1 MKKIKKIIIVM
12 VSIFLIICQLN
23 VFSYAYTISDVK
35 NIIGFKVIENGNEP
49 KYDIKIDAN
58 DLINNEK
65 LPCIK
70 ATIETVLYSG
80 DGILNVNFFNRK
92 TTTTATTTGTTG
104 TSTSTTNQKA
114 TAEEPNQTSTNK
126 KNNSK
131 KNNSKKNNSKNNT
144 KNSSSKTTNTTSE
157 KTSNKS
163 NNNTTKKSSNN
174 KISSTGQLNKEE
186 YISNLVK
193 LTFKVCLA
201 ISMMA
206 MLTLLI
212 YIGLTTVSE
221 SISDKI
227 GFLKFLSVFNSKN
240 PQRKLKQKRAVEA
253 WFKSMIL
260 LTSVVLIINLVT
272 GGIDYLT
279 SFLNDKKIESNAIG
293 VYVVNAKKPTT
304 TLGTTKINSSD
315 LSDIITEGKW
325 AVYAKNLSSNKDI
338 EKYNVNDQMSSA
350 SVMKLF
356 IAAAAYQKQ
365 EDTRKGS
372 TSSDNILDQL
382 ESNRYIVDEA
392 RMKKMISESS
402 NSDANYFIKSVKQ
415 EYIQKYL
422 EKNNYTG
429 TKLNRN
435 FGETTI
441 LDDKDNYTTARDVGR
456 LLEKIYKKQCMGAE
470 NILNYMKMQTRRNKI
485 PAGVP
490 SGIEVANKT
499 GELSPEY
506 KNYPVENDA
515 AIVYKQDA
523 NYVLVILSTGTSTS
537 DIAIEKIKKISERIY
552 AKAGGISEQATG
564 TATDASITNDYSSI
578 LDTSQNRT
586 AREKIIKKAQT
597 VSNSDSLKTEKSQND
612 EVWVEEIYRTVL
624 EKGEDSITKHL
635 CAYEAGITCNNGI
648 GPYTDSN
655 NIIPG
660 AAVFSYKSS
669 SKAKCGDHDVGHI
682 GIYIGDGKIA
692 SYLGSGI
699 DIRSIE
705 DWKKEWSFDG
715 WGWITGTEYL
725 GEDSSANDI
734 SNSEG
739 NTFNYYFKTGI
750 EGLMMFKSQYNW
762 KEYAGKNF
770 SNIIGGSSIA
780 IIKIALYVIFFVR
793 MVILAFITAFSPIII
808 LIDAFKKLS
817 GSEGYLNN
825 WGKLFLFLM
834 FSRPVIAF
842 LYYIFVINNPYL
854 AVEFPGC
861 VVIINIVIFTVT
873 CISIKMM
880 IDDLRGK
887 KRSNKIRSRA

>member
-131 KNNSKKNNSKNNT
+131 KNNSKNNNSKNNT

-350 SVMKLF
+350 SVIKLF

-365 EDTRKGS
+365 SE
-372 TSSDNILDQL
+372 SDD
-382 ESNRYIVDEA
+382 YKVDEKD
-392 RMKKMISESS
+392 MSKMIS
-402 NSDANYFIKSVKQ
+402 NSDNNSANNIIKNIKKDYIN
-415 EYIQKYL
+415 EYLK
-422 EKNNYTG
+422 KNDYTK
-429 TKLNRN
+429 TELNRN
-435 FGETTI
+435 FGETNYS
-441 LDDKDNYTTARDVGR
+441 KDNYTSARDVGR
-456 LLEKIYKKQCMGAE
+456 LLEKIYTNQCKGAE
-470 NILNYMKMQTRRNKI
+470 KILNYMKAQTHRNKI
-485 PAGVP
+485 PAGVQE
-490 SGIEVANKT
+490 SGVEVANKT
-499 GELSPEY
+499 GELSSEY

-523 NYVLVILSTGTSTS
+523 NYILVVLSTGTASSET
-537 DIAIEKIKKISERIY
+537 AIEKIKKISERVY
-552 AKAGGISEQATG
+552 LKAGSISEQSVGSAKS
-564 TATDASITNDYSSI
+564 ASITKKDSTEDELEENKG
-578 LDTSQNRT
+578 L
-586 AREKIIKKAQT
+586 REKIIKKAQT

-808 LIDAFKKLS
+808 LIDTFKKLS

-854 AVEFPGC
+854 AVEFPGY